1 MIKPIT
7 MSTDNDGIRLMF
19 TCLLTTVN
27 PLDTIKS
34 ILNMDNVT
42 IIANRQ
48 YDITAKLLTLNKFS
62 NIKFPL

>member
-1 MIKPIT
+1 
-7 MSTDNDGIRLMF
+7 MSTDNDGIRLIF

-34 ILNMDNVT
+34 ILNIENV
-42 IIANRQ
+42 IEMANRQ

>member
-1 MIKPIT
+1 
-7 MSTDNDGIRLMF
+7 MSTDNDGNRLIF
-19 TCLLTTVN
+19 TCLLTTVI

-34 ILNMDNVT
+34 ILNIENV
-42 IIANRQ
+42 IEMANRQ